1 MPHEQLA
8 ELAAVAGGLGAAAV
22 LLARSRLPLLA
33 GFAMLAAA
41 EAGLLAARVP
51 REDLDRLTTP
61 LAVAALTAALLAGIA
76 LAAVFVR
83 RPEIVPVVLLVA
95 APFRLPVDL
104 GAQHAFLLLPLYG
117 VLAATVLALLYRAF
131 RDDVPA
137 IRPRLG
143 VPAAAF
149 IGFSALSLSWS
160 LDPKQGTI
168 ELLFFLFPAAALVA
182 VVARAPLAP
191 WLARALAVTLV
202 ALASFFALVGLWQEA
217 THRIFFARDLEVAN
231 AYTTYFRVTSLF
243 KDPSLFGRHLVLAIA
258 VLVVALWLQR
268 VHVAVVAVCSALLFA
283 GLWFSYSQSSMATL
297 FVVAV
302 AITLALADRE
312 ARIAVAAACVAL
324 ALVAAVVVT
333 ATAESNPLRKVTS
346 GRSHLAE
353 ITLPVIRNHPVAG
366 AGVGAQ
372 PLASREEADTETRT
386 SRNASHTTPLTV
398 AAELGVLGLLAY
410 LALLAGGTRLVMETI
425 TRDRTFGMGLAA
437 VLLTLFLHSLVYAG
451 FFEDPIAWGA
461 VALAAAAASAPLG
474 ADGLGTT
481 PWARRAREARDGR
494 AARTIRT
501 AR

>member
-8 ELAAVAGGLGAAAV
+8 EIAAVAGGLGAAAV
-22 LLARSRLPLLA
+22 LLARSRLPLVA
-33 GFAMLAAA
+33 GFALLAVA
-41 EAGLLAARVP
+41 EGGLLAARVP
-51 REDLDRLTTP
+51 REDLDRLTSP
-61 LAVAALTAALLAGIA
+61 LA
-76 LAAVFVR
+76 LAALAAALVVGVALAAAFVR
-83 RPEIVPVVLLVA
+83 RPDVVPVAVLVA

-117 VLAATVLALLYRAF
+117 VLAAAVLALLYRATQSN
-131 RDDVPA
+131 VPE
-137 IRPRLG
+137 IRPRLAIA
-143 VPAAAF
+143 AAAF
-149 IGFSALSLSWS
+149 VGLSALSLSWS

-182 VVARAPLAP
+182 VVARSPLAP
-191 WLARALAVTLV
+191 WLTRALAVALV

-217 THRIFFARDLEVAN
+217 THRVFFARDLEVAN

-258 VLVVALWLQR
+258 VLLVALWLGR

-302 AITLALADRE
+302 AITLTLADRS
-312 ARIAVAAACVAL
+312 ARIAVAVACVVL
-324 ALVAAVVVT
+324 ALVSAVVVT

-410 LALLAGGTRLVMETI
+410 LALLAAGARLVVETI
-425 TRDRTFGMGLAA
+425 ARERALGLGLAA
-437 VLLTLFLHSLVYAG
+437 VLLALLLHSLVYAG

-461 VALAAAAASAPLG
+461 VALAAAAVSAPVATG
-474 ADGLGTT
+474 GSSTADALQET
-481 PWARRAREARDGR
+481 RDGGR
-494 AARTIRT
+494 AKRAIR
-501 AR
+501 AVR